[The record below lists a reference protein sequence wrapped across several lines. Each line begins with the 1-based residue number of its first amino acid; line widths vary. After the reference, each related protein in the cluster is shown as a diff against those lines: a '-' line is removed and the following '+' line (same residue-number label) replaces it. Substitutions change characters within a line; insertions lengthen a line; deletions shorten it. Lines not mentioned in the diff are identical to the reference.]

1 MSRARVAVALV
12 VLIAL
17 LPAGVAVAQTVTHP
31 ATAGVPY
38 QTTSGVEVTLGDDRD
53 IAGQPFVDDQTW
65 SSGGLTVSGSDA
77 RVQVGDAA
85 FDSDPVTV
93 RNVNVNGELTVARSD
108 LDRSFTVERGDA
120 DVIQLRDYGVDNG
133 VDDLAYASDNG
144 VTITLT
150 GVETVNI
157 AAVDVG
163 TGEPVATSD
172 ASDTGTVTLELPAG
186 QRSVRLEAT
195 PAELEVRNEAR
206 PNEFIDNATL
216 RARLFAGNGD
226 TVIERE
232 VTDGTVSL
240 DGVPTDEEL
249 IVTVREEN
257 ADFTYRRILLD
268 SVVET
273 SEIYLLPTD
282 EPSAEVRFQLQDE
295 TGRFDNEDTRLF
307 VEKPINRDFD
317 GDGTN
322 ETRYQTISGDR
333 VGADGEFPTILI
345 DSTRYRLRVENSQG
359 EQRVLG
365 SYTVQGA
372 RVSQLPIGTVE
383 FTENVDEG
391 AALQANLREAADG
404 ASYDY
409 EVRFVYLDPTGETSE
424 IDVSVT
430 DSDGTQI
437 RPTTTEE
444 INTTAA
450 YVETYP
456 ITDDSF
462 NPEQDTA
469 TVEVAATRGFE
480 TERFSEAVGRVPDV
494 PIGPLNPQL
503 AELIG
508 LGSVLAVAG
517 LLVIK
522 SPALAALITP
532 GYGGLLALVGII
544 NVPMPAVVL
553 AGVVGVLAVIGS
565 RGVS

>member
-31 ATAGVPY
+31 ATVGVPY

-53 IAGQPFVDDQTW
+53 IAAQPFVDDQTW
-65 SSGGLTVSGSDA
+65 SSGNLTVSGSDA

-85 FDSDPVTV
+85 FDGDPVTV
-93 RNVNVNGELTVARSD
+93 RNVNVNGELTVERSD
-108 LDRSFTVERGDA
+108 LSRSVTVESGDA
-120 DVIQLRDYGVDNG
+120 DVIQLRDYAVDNG
-133 VDDLAYASDNG
+133 NEDLAYASDNG
-144 VTITLT
+144 VTLTLT

-163 TGEPVATSD
+163 TGEPLAVDEA
-172 ASDTGTVTLELPAG
+172 DTGTVTLELPAG

-216 RARLFAGNGD
+216 RARLFPSDGD

-307 VEKPINRDFD
+307 VEKPITRDVD

-383 FTENVDEG
+383 FTESVDEG

-409 EVRFVYLDPTGETSE
+409 EVRFTYLDPTGETSE

-430 DSDGTQI
+430 DSDGTQL
-437 RPTTTEE
+437 RPETTEE

-450 YVETYP
+450 YVDTYP

-462 NPEQDTA
+462 SPEQDTA

-480 TERFSEAVGRVPDV
+480 TERFTEAVGNVPDV

-544 NVPMPAVVL
+544 NVPMTAVVL
-553 AGVVGVLAVIGS
+553 AGVDGVLAVIGS